1 MNMRALSLSSAL
13 LIAASSCGLEEQTTD
28 SVDAAN
34 GVVEEV
40 PDSDATRSAAPP
52 RTRPAL
58 LTIPSDIFNAIPG
71 KNATRTAFFGDL
83 HVHTTYSLDAFNV
96 GTMATPYDAYRYASG
111 DTIKHPA
118 GFDMRL
124 RVPLDFYAVTDHA
137 MYLGMLHE
145 AADPSTELNRIMN
158 SDYMEDFNAPENLL
172 PGRFGILGRFV
183 GDARRMIGDGTL
195 SQDLVNDVISDAWKD
210 TVAAAEQYN
219 KPGEFTTFVA
229 YEYTAFSSDRG
240 NLHRNVIFRDADK
253 LPAVPFSSLH
263 SRNPEDLWDWMDG
276 LRDEGIESLAI
287 PHNSNGSNGQ
297 MFKLVDWA
305 GNPLDDDYSSQRIRN
320 EPLIEITQ
328 IKGTSETHPLLSD
341 NDEWAGFEI
350 MPFRVGSV
358 LPSEPS
364 GSYAR
369 EALLNGLSFEDQGM
383 ANPFDFGFVGASD
396 THTAAIGDDESDFY
410 GKLGL
415 TDATPQQTGAVP
427 LSAEAGARRL
437 EDRPDTTKEFDAGV
451 YVNGSDITFG
461 ASGITGVWAE
471 DNTREAIY
479 NAFRRKETFATTGTR
494 IKVRFFGGYD
504 FTDETLAAPDML
516 ETAYSEGVSMGSD
529 LLPKGDRAPRFIVW
543 ATQDALSAPLQR
555 LQVIKGWT
563 VDGEPHEQV
572 FDVAC
577 SDGLAV
583 DPQSHRCGDNGAQ
596 VNLEDCSISA
606 DVGAAE
612 LKTVWVDPDF
622 DPSVRAFYY
631 VRVLENPT
639 CRWSTWD
646 AINEGYEPRPDF
658 SATIQERAFTSPIW
672 YRPSSG

>member
-1 MNMRALSLSSAL
+1 MNQRVLALSSTLLFTAFSSG
-13 LIAASSCGLEEQTTD
+13 LIAQTADTVGAAAGAGAEVTD
-28 SVDAAN
+28 N
-34 GVVEEV
+34 R
-40 PDSDATRSAAPP
+40 ATRPAVTS

-58 LTIPSDIFNAIPG
+58 LKIPSDIFNALPE

-96 GTMATPYDAYRYASG
+96 GTLATPYDAYRYALG

-145 AADPSTELNRIMN
+145 AADPNTELNRIMN
-158 SDYMEDFNAPENLL
+158 SDYMEDFNAPQNLL

-229 YEYTAFSSDRG
+229 YEYTAFASDRG

-276 LRDEGIESLAI
+276 LREEGIESLAI

-369 EALLNGLSFEDQGM
+369 EALLNGLSFEDKDM

-415 TDATPQQTGAVP
+415 SDATPQQTGAVP
-427 LSAEAGARRL
+427 LNAEAGARRL

-451 YVNGSDITFG
+451 YANGSDITFG

-494 IKVRFFGGYD
+494 IKVRFLVAMTSPMKHWQALTCSRQPIVKVYRWVQICYQKA
-504 FTDETLAAPDML
+504 TEHHA
-516 ETAYSEGVSMGSD
+516 
-529 LLPKGDRAPRFIVW
+529 LLSGPLKMPKRTIAKI
-543 ATQDALSAPLQR
+543 ASHQR
-555 LQVIKGWT
+555 L
-563 VDGEPHEQV
+563 D
-572 FDVAC
+572 
-577 SDGLAV
+577 
-583 DPQSHRCGDNGAQ
+583 R
-596 VNLEDCSISA
+596 
-606 DVGAAE
+606 
-612 LKTVWVDPDF
+612 
-622 DPSVRAFYY
+622 
-631 VRVLENPT
+631 
-639 CRWSTWD
+639 
-646 AINEGYEPRPDF
+646 
-658 SATIQERAFTSPIW
+658 
-672 YRPSSG
+672 